1 MKKTVQRIS
10 KCKAFWGMLALVL
23 VLGAGLFAGE
33 LAIVSHAESAAK
45 VTASSAKIRKS
56 ADSSSE
62 VIGSATKDKT
72 ISIKSQTKG
81 ADGYTWYEVY
91 VDANTLGYIRSDL
104 VSITDGSTPSS
115 SSGTTTTTTTTTTA
129 TPAPVVNE
137 TPVEVTAVEPLSATV
152 TGGQS
157 VRVRSNAST
166 TSQIVTTA
174 ENGMALTVTG
184 QATGTDGKTWY
195 QISFISNSVEVTG
208 FIRSDYVALSGELQ
222 APVEEQPVEEQP
234 TDEQPAEDTQ
244 TTSKDWDTQMQ
255 GDAWY
260 LLDMAGQKQYKIED
274 LFNSLNQITEINA
287 QYETNQKKIS
297 SQKAVI
303 IILVI
308 LLVAAVAAVT
318 LLIFKIKDMND
329 ASYFSGVEEETARR
343 RRVDRPQGGRPQ
355 NGRPAPQGGRPQGG
369 RPQGSQKVMHE
380 VGAERR
386 PASRPTG
393 QGTRPDGRPAP
404 QGERPVGQ
412 TVRPAAPQAHPDAVP
427 PPTQHPSRDSSTHM
441 RWNWPHSALFSS
453 KTPDVRPDSLFP
465 PEAPVRQPPSDLPLF
480 QSRRPEAPAAPSP
493 HHDDTGALT
502 PDARPLLPQPPL
514 QNPDPFLH
522 RKVQ

>member
-10 KCKAFWGMLALVL
+10 KYKVFWGMLALVF
-23 VLGAGLFAGE
+23 VLGAGLFSE
-33 LAIVSHAESAAK
+33 NLAIVSHAESAAK
-45 VTASSAKIRKS
+45 VTASSAKIRKT

-62 VIGSATKDKT
+62 VIGSAAKDKT

-104 VSITDGSTPSS
+104 VSITDGSTPPS
-115 SSGTTTTTTTTTTA
+115 SSGTTTTTTNTTTTTTA

-260 LLDMAGQKQYKIED
+260 LLDMAGQKQYKIDD

-329 ASYFSGVEEETARR
+329 ASYFSDVEEETARR

-355 NGRPAPQGGRPQGG
+355 NGRPAPQGG

-404 QGERPVGQ
+404 QGERPIGQ
-412 TVRPAAPQAHPDAVP
+412 TVRPAASQ
-427 PPTQHPSRDSSTHM
+427 
-441 RWNWPHSALFSS
+441 
-453 KTPDVRPDSLFP
+453 
-465 PEAPVRQPPSDLPLF
+465 E
-480 QSRRPEAPAAPSP
+480 RRPAPQGGRPVTPGQGRPAPQGGRPVTSGQGRP
-493 HHDDTGALT
+493 APQGGRPTAPQSERPAQQAGR
-502 PDARPLLPQPPL
+502 PVARPTKPAPQSEGN
-514 QNPDPFLH
+514 QDPGWKSKNFMSDDDEFEFEFLNWDGDED
-522 RKVQ
+522 Q

>member
-129 TPAPVVNE
+129 TPAPAVNE

-404 QGERPVGQ
+404 RGGRPVTPGQGRPAPQGGRPTAPQSERPAQQAG
-412 TVRPAAPQAHPDAVP
+412 RPV
-427 PPTQHPSRDSSTHM
+427 
-441 RWNWPHSALFSS
+441 
-453 KTPDVRPDSLFP
+453 
-465 PEAPVRQPPSDLPLF
+465 
-480 QSRRPEAPAAPSP
+480 
-493 HHDDTGALT
+493 
-502 PDARPLLPQPPL
+502 ARPTKPVPQSEGN
-514 QNPDPFLH
+514 QNPGWKSKNFMSDDDEFEFEFLNWDGDED
-522 RKVQ
+522 Q

>member
-1 MKKTVQRIS
+1 M
-10 KCKAFWGMLALVL
+10 
-23 VLGAGLFAGE
+23 
-33 LAIVSHAESAAK
+33 
-45 VTASSAKIRKS
+45 
-56 ADSSSE
+56 
-62 VIGSATKDKT
+62 
-72 ISIKSQTKG
+72 
-81 ADGYTWYEVY
+81 
-91 VDANTLGYIRSDL
+91 
-104 VSITDGSTPSS
+104 
-115 SSGTTTTTTTTTTA
+115 
-129 TPAPVVNE
+129 
-137 TPVEVTAVEPLSATV
+137 EPLSATV

-355 NGRPAPQGGRPQGG
+355 NGRPAPQGGRPTAPQSERPAQQAG
-369 RPQGSQKVMHE
+369 RPV
-380 VGAERR
+380 A
-386 PASRPTG
+386 RPTK
-393 QGTRPDGRPAP
+393 PVP
-404 QGERPVGQ
+404 QSEG
-412 TVRPAAPQAHPDAVP
+412 
-427 PPTQHPSRDSSTHM
+427 
-441 RWNWPHSALFSS
+441 N
-453 KTPDVRPDSLFP
+453 
-465 PEAPVRQPPSDLPLF
+465 
-480 QSRRPEAPAAPSP
+480 
-493 HHDDTGALT
+493 
-502 PDARPLLPQPPL
+502 
-514 QNPDPFLH
+514 QNPGWKSKNFMSDDDEFEFEFLNWDGDED
-522 RKVQ
+522 Q

>member
-129 TPAPVVNE
+129 TPAPAVNE

-369 RPQGSQKVMHE
+369 RPQGGRPQGSQKVMHE

-412 TVRPAAPQAHPDAVP
+412 TVRPAAPQ
-427 PPTQHPSRDSSTHM
+427 
-441 RWNWPHSALFSS
+441 
-453 KTPDVRPDSLFP
+453 
-465 PEAPVRQPPSDLPLF
+465 E
-480 QSRRPEAPAAPSP
+480 RRPAPRGGRPVTPGQGRPAPQGGRPTAPQSERP
-493 HHDDTGALT
+493 AQQAGR
-502 PDARPLLPQPPL
+502 PVARPTKPVPQSEGN
-514 QNPDPFLH
+514 QNPGWKSKNFMSDDDEFEFEFLNWDGDED
-522 RKVQ
+522 Q

>member
-10 KCKAFWGMLALVL
+10 KCKVFWGMLALVF
-23 VLGAGLFAGE
+23 VLGAGLFGE
-33 LAIVSHAESAAK
+33 NLAIVSHAESAAK
-45 VTASSAKIRKS
+45 VTASSAKIRKT

-62 VIGSATKDKT
+62 VIGSAAKDKT

-115 SSGTTTTTTTTTTA
+115 SSGTTTTTTTTTA

-208 FIRSDYVALSGELQ
+208 FIRSDFVALSGELQ
-222 APVEEQPVEEQP
+222 APVEEQPAEEQP

-244 TTSKDWDTQMQ
+244 TTSKDWDTQLQ

-260 LLDMAGQKQYKIED
+260 LLDMAGQKQYKIDD

-393 QGTRPDGRPAP
+393 QGARPDGRPAP
-404 QGERPVGQ
+404 QGERPIGQ
-412 TVRPAAPQAHPDAVP
+412 TVRPAPQGGRPVTPGQGRPAPQGGRPMAPQSERPAPQAG
-427 PPTQHPSRDSSTHM
+427 
-441 RWNWPHSALFSS
+441 
-453 KTPDVRPDSLFP
+453 RP
-465 PEAPVRQPPSDLPLF
+465 V
-480 QSRRPEAPAAPSP
+480 
-493 HHDDTGALT
+493 
-502 PDARPLLPQPPL
+502 ARPTKPAPQSEGN
-514 QNPDPFLH
+514 QDPGWKSKNFMSDDDEFEFEFLNWDGDED
-522 RKVQ
+522 Q

>member
-1 MKKTVQRIS
+1 
-10 KCKAFWGMLALVL
+10 MLALVF
-23 VLGAGLFAGE
+23 VLGAGLFSE
-33 LAIVSHAESAAK
+33 NLAIVSHAESAAK
-45 VTASSAKIRKS
+45 VTASSAKIRKT

-62 VIGSATKDKT
+62 VIGSAAKDKA

-104 VSITDGSTPSS
+104 VSITDGSTPPS
-115 SSGTTTTTTTTTTA
+115 SSGTTNTTTTTTTTTTA

-355 NGRPAPQGGRPQGG
+355 NGRPSPQGGRPQGG

-404 QGERPVGQ
+404 QGERPIGQ
-412 TVRPAAPQAHPDAVP
+412 TVRPAAPQ
-427 PPTQHPSRDSSTHM
+427 
-441 RWNWPHSALFSS
+441 
-453 KTPDVRPDSLFP
+453 
-465 PEAPVRQPPSDLPLF
+465 E
-480 QSRRPEAPAAPSP
+480 RRPAPRGGRPVTPGQGRPAPQGGRPTAPQSERP
-493 HHDDTGALT
+493 AQQAGR
-502 PDARPLLPQPPL
+502 PVARPTKPVPQSEGN
-514 QNPDPFLH
+514 QNPGWKSKNFMSDDDEFEFEFLNWDGDED
-522 RKVQ
+522 Q

>member
-1 MKKTVQRIS
+1 
-10 KCKAFWGMLALVL
+10 MLALVF
-23 VLGAGLFAGE
+23 VLGAGLFSE
-33 LAIVSHAESAAK
+33 NLAIVSHAESAAK
-45 VTASSAKIRKS
+45 VTASSAKIRKT

-62 VIGSATKDKT
+62 VIGSAAKDKA

-104 VSITDGSTPSS
+104 VSITDGSTPPS

-137 TPVEVTAVEPLSATV
+137 TPVEVTAVEPLSASV

-260 LLDMAGQKQYKIED
+260 LLDMAGQKQYKIDD

-308 LLVAAVAAVT
+308 LLAAAVAAVT

-329 ASYFSGVEEETARR
+329 ASYFSDVEEETARR

-369 RPQGSQKVMHE
+369 QKVMHE

-404 QGERPVGQ
+404 QGERPIGQ
-412 TVRPAAPQAHPDAVP
+412 TVRPAAPQ
-427 PPTQHPSRDSSTHM
+427 
-441 RWNWPHSALFSS
+441 
-453 KTPDVRPDSLFP
+453 
-465 PEAPVRQPPSDLPLF
+465 E
-480 QSRRPEAPAAPSP
+480 RRPAPQVGRPVTPGQGRPAPQGGRPTAPQSERLAP
-493 HHDDTGALT
+493 QAGR
-502 PDARPLLPQPPL
+502 PVARPTKPVPQSEGN
-514 QNPDPFLH
+514 QNPGWKSKNFMSDDDEFEFEFLNWDGDED
-522 RKVQ
+522 Q

>member
-10 KCKAFWGMLALVL
+10 KCKVFWGMLALVF
-23 VLGAGLFAGE
+23 VLGAGLFSE
-33 LAIVSHAESAAK
+33 NLAIVSHAESAAK
-45 VTASSAKIRKS
+45 VTASSAKIRKT

-62 VIGSATKDKT
+62 VIGSAAKDKA

-104 VSITDGSTPSS
+104 VSITDGSTPPS

-355 NGRPAPQGGRPQGG
+355 
-369 RPQGSQKVMHE
+369 GSQKVMHE

-404 QGERPVGQ
+404 QGERPIGQ
-412 TVRPAAPQAHPDAVP
+412 TVRPAAPQ
-427 PPTQHPSRDSSTHM
+427 
-441 RWNWPHSALFSS
+441 
-453 KTPDVRPDSLFP
+453 
-465 PEAPVRQPPSDLPLF
+465 E
-480 QSRRPEAPAAPSP
+480 RRPAPQGGRPVTPGQGRPAPQGGRP
-493 HHDDTGALT
+493 VT
-502 PDARPLLPQPPL
+502 PGQGRPAPQGGRPTAPQSERPAQQAGRPVARPTKPVPQSEGN
-514 QNPDPFLH
+514 QNPGWKSKNFMSDDDEFEFEFLNWDGDED
-522 RKVQ
+522 Q

>member
-1 MKKTVQRIS
+1 MKKTVQRTS
-10 KCKAFWGMLALVL
+10 KFKDFWGMFALVL
-23 VLGAGLFAGE
+23 VLGAGLFAE
-33 LAIVSHAESAAK
+33 NLAFVSHAESAAK

-62 VIGSATKDKT
+62 VIGSAAKDKT

-129 TPAPVVNE
+129 TPAPAVNE

-195 QISFISNSVEVTG
+195 QITFISNSIEVTG

-222 APVEEQPVEEQP
+222 APVEEQPAEEQPVEEQP
-234 TDEQPAEDTQ
+234 EDTQ
-244 TTSKDWDTQMQ
+244 TTSKDWDTQLQ

-274 LFNSLNQITEINA
+274 LFNSIDQITEINA
-287 QYETNQKKIS
+287 QFDTDQKKLK

-303 IILVI
+303 IALVI
-308 LLVAAVAAVT
+308 LLVFLAAAVT
-318 LLIFKIKDMND
+318 LLIFKIKDMMD
-329 ASYFSGVEEETARR
+329 AADFSDAEEAALRR
-343 RRVDRPQGGRPQ
+343 RRVDRPQTGRGQ
-355 NGRPAPQGGRPQGG
+355 GGRPAPQGGRTQGG
-369 RPQGSQKVMHE
+369 QKVMHE

-386 PASRPTG
+386 PAGKPAGQGGRPVQGQRPAGQQARPATQGARPTAP
-393 QGTRPDGRPAP
+393 QAGRPAP
-404 QGERPVGQ
+404 QG
-412 TVRPAAPQAHPDAVP
+412 TRPAAPQTGRPAPQGTRPVAPQTGRPAPQVDRPVKPAQNNGNP
-427 PPTQHPSRDSSTHM
+427 QDPGWKSKNFMSDDDEFEFEFL
-441 RWNWPHSALFSS
+441 NW
-453 KTPDVRPDSLFP
+453 DGD
-465 PEAPVRQPPSDLPLF
+465 EEQ
-480 QSRRPEAPAAPSP
+480 
-493 HHDDTGALT
+493 
-502 PDARPLLPQPPL
+502 
-514 QNPDPFLH
+514 
-522 RKVQ
+522 